1 MATKNFFTDIDGNQN
16 EVQNWSLQK
25 LATDPVSPFDGQFW
39 LNTTDKKY
47 KFYDGITVNS
57 LADASDVTG
66 LLDFKGGYNAATN
79 TPDLDVSPSGVTKG
93 DVYVVTVAGNFFTE
107 AVEVGD
113 MIFAQVDSASS
124 LGDWVTVQ
132 NNVDQ
137 ATETIKGILALATQA
152 ETTAGTNDNKA
163 ITPLKLKTELDSRF
177 STATQAFSVNLS
189 DSIGTV
195 SRNFS
200 GGVTTYTI
208 THSLGKNDLITQI
221 KEISSSENVEAL
233 IVEVDSNNIEVKFN
247 GNSTNNTFKATIVG

>member
-25 LATDPVSPFDGQFW
+25 LATDPVSPFEGQFW

-47 KFYDGITVNS
+47 KFYDGTTVNV

-66 LLDFKGGYNAATN
+66 LLDFKGGYNASTN

-152 ETTAGTNDNKA
+152 ETTTGTDDTKS
-163 ITPLKLKTELDSRF
+163 ITPLKLKTELDSRL
-177 STATQAFSVNLS
+177 STVTATFAVDLNDAL
-189 DSIGTV
+189 GTV
-195 SRNFS
+195 SRVFA
-200 GGVTTYTI
+200 GGVTTYTV
-208 THSLGKNDLITQI
+208 THSLGKNDVLSQV
-221 KEISSSENVEAL
+221 KEIATSENVGAL
-233 IVEVDSNNIEVKFN
+233 VTGIDANNISVKFN
-247 GNSTNNTFKATIVG
+247 GNSTNNTFKVTIIG